1 MQAIQ
6 RSYYKVDQN
15 ANHKNA
21 LYVSFSIHHR
31 MSLIYLLVLF
41 FFASFLSFANL
52 FSFSN
57 SFSIFLMMLLNFPV
71 CFLQLSPIILFSFT
85 FFFLLL
91 TESIDHMSFTVVYL
105 RLLDVDLHPL
115 SHCYKRL
122 GILSLL
128 FDNCHSHLR
137 LS

>member
-6 RSYYKVDQN
+6 RSYCIVDQN
-15 ANHKNA
+15 ANHKNV
-21 LYVSFSIHHR
+21 LYVSFLIHHR
-31 MSLIYLLVLF
+31 MNLIYLLVLF

-71 CFLQLSPIILFSFT
+71 CFLQLSPIMLFSFI

-91 TESIDHMSFTVVYL
+91 TESIDYMSFTVVYL
-105 RLLDVDLHPL
+105 RLLGVNRHPL

-128 FDNCHSHLR
+128 FDNCH
-137 LS
+137 